1 MNQSIIFTEQLTWDV
16 QLSAIHFTAQQQ
28 GMVIDCYIGQK
39 VLEHLAAEKINNSEQ
54 ALSLFEQFRFDIE
67 EQAEKLIEQEAFD
80 VQGHIQV
87 ERVD

>member
-1 MNQSIIFTEQLTWDV
+1 MNQSIIFTEQLTWDA
-16 QLSAIHFTAQQQ
+16 QQNAIHFTAQQQ
-28 GMVIDCYIGQK
+28 GMLIDCYISQK